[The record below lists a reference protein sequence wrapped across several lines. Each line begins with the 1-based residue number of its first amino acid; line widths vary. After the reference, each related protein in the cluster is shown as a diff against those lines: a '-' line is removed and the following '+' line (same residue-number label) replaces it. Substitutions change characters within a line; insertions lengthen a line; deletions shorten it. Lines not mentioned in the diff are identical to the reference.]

1 MTDAGICWLILAVG
15 LSVAAFMLYAMLCV
29 AANGDDRAGDR

>member
-1 MTDAGICWLILAVG
+1 MSDAGICWLILAVG

-29 AANGDDRAGDR
+29 AADGDDRAGDR

>member
-1 MTDAGICWLILAVG
+1 MTDAGSFWLILAVG
-15 LSVAAFMLYAMLCV
+15 LSVAAILGYGMLCV